1 MFSMTNWNSWG
12 MFAQPPMHDPR
23 SGPVKDLSKPTFI
36 ILCSLIGL
44 MMLAVVVALLLYLAK

>member
-1 MFSMTNWNSWG
+1 MTNWNSWG